1 MEVFENTALENMDNL
16 DNMEEV
22 GNKSMLP
29 EFLQMDETKEFAPS
43 MEIQALEIK
52 DVFMDLPELHFDQWK
67 ELGVEERIDVL
78 NEFEDKI
85 AEIEHRNP
93 MDVRYEAME
102 SNIMGYFDEKSLVL
116 AEQLVCDD
124 SYDSYKETLDT
135 LFHEGRHAYQNYN
148 LNVERVEQSAEMVE
162 SWNVNKNILGY
173 KNGESVIPELG
184 YLEYFSQ
191 PVEVDARVFAEKV
204 IDSLNI

>member
-1 MEVFENTALENMDNL
+1 MEVFENTALENMDN
-16 DNMEEV
+16 MEEV
-22 GNKSMLP
+22 DNKSMLP